1 MTDIAQALTELG
13 VKEWVLRG
21 EPTTKEEFATMY
33 SKVTGADAS
42 GSAIESQKES
52 DWGTTWE
59 AVVEKRDALIAEQ
72 PMKLLRVERNQK
84 LADTDWMG
92 NSDVTMSTA
101 WKTYRQALRDLP
113 ASADPK
119 LKGGMLDESSVT
131 WPTKPS

>member
-1 MTDIAQALTELG
+1 MTDIARALTELG
-13 VKEWVLRG
+13 ITEWVLRG
-21 EPTTKEEFATMY
+21 EPTTKEEFASMY
-33 SKVTGADAS
+33 SKVTGADSS

-59 AVVEKRDALIAEQ
+59 AVVAKRDELTAEQ
-72 PMKLLRVERNQK
+72 PMKLLRIERNIK
-84 LADTDWMG
+84 LAETDWMG

-101 WKTYRQALRDLP
+101 WKNYRKALRDLP

-119 LKGGMLDESSVT
+119 LKDGMLDESAVT